1 MDRMLKWGFA
11 LLALAAVA
19 TGVWRWALQSD
30 SELASLVEQAPQRVR
45 EALTESPAGPG
56 PAIGDPAPPAGQPL
70 QHPVTTD
77 PAIALPMLD
86 ASDDAFVADLATA
99 FADSSFT
106 RFVAT
111 PGLIRR
117 LVVAVDNLPNGR
129 LPMKQRPLKAVSG
142 ALAVTGDDDTLILA
156 TENSARYAPLVAL
169 AEKIDAATL
178 AAVYRR
184 YYPLF
189 QQAYQELGYPDGYFN
204 DRLVAVIDHLLGAE
218 PVDGPLRLVQPNV
231 LYRYADPALEAR
243 SPAHKILLRIGP
255 DNSRRVQ
262 AVLRSWRA
270 QIVAQ

>member
-1 MDRMLKWGFA
+1 MDRILKWVFA
-11 LLALAAVA
+11 LIALAAVA
-19 TGVWRWALQSD
+19 MGVWRWAIQSD
-30 SELASLVEQAPQRVR
+30 SELAALVEQAPQRVR
-45 EALTESPAGPG
+45 EALTAGPLP
-56 PAIGDPAPPAGQPL
+56 PAEDPATPAAEPL

-77 PAIALPMLD
+77 PTIALPMLD
-86 ASDDAFVADLATA
+86 ASDDAFVADLGAA
-99 FADSSFT
+99 FGDPAFT

-129 LPMKQRPLKAVSG
+129 LPMKQRPLKAVRG
-142 ALAVTGDDDTLILA
+142 TLAVTGDDDTLSLA
-156 TENSARYAPLVAL
+156 ADNYARYTPLVAL
-169 AEKIDAATL
+169 AERVDAATL
-178 AAVYRR
+178 AGVYRR
-184 YYPLF
+184 HYPLF

-204 DRLVAVIDHLLGAE
+204 DRLVAVIDHLLAAE

-262 AVLRSWRA
+262 ALLRSWRA
-270 QIVAQ
+270 QVVAQ